1 MNIDYSNPVL
11 SRALDL
17 IMRDCWKDMEW
28 DDMEVIADRAGC
40 ECNIGASKCVFS
52 HKSWDFVLK
61 IPYYGEGASIDYCRK
76 EFNDYKEIC
85 ARYPQI
91 AHLFAKVCYLGEF
104 GEMPV
109 YAQEKVPFVFSN
121 WAWNNTEETETLY
134 QNYSDRMRKDED
146 FDDFAKRLRHSRM
159 CKEFGEL
166 IIETF
171 GMLIFNQF
179 AKWIFDTKQGDLHN
193 SNVGLTA
200 NNKPIVFDF
209 SGWDD

>member
-1 MNIDYSNPVL
+1 MKIDYSNPVL
-11 SRALDL
+11 SHVLDL

-28 DDMEVIADRAGC
+28 DDMEAIADRAGC
-40 ECNIGASKCVFS
+40 GFNIGASKCVFS

-61 IPYYGEGASIDYCRK
+61 IPYYGEGASIDYCHK
-76 EFNDYKEIC
+76 EFNDYEEIC

-91 AHLFAKVCYLGEF
+91 APLFAEVRYLGEF

-109 YAQEKVPFVFSN
+109 YAQKKVPFIFGD
-121 WAWNNTEETETLY
+121 WKWDNTAKSETLY
-134 QNYSDRMRKDED
+134 KNYFRRMCEDVNFDRL
-146 FDDFAKRLRHSRM
+146 ANRLHYSRM

-171 GMLIFNQF
+171 GMLVFNKF
-179 AKWIFDTKQGDLHN
+179 AQWIFDTNQGDLHN